1 MITEENTTY
10 CVFPSSVIT
19 QCWGKSQEIFLL
31 PLKYQGTKHKMGC
44 SMGDGLRFAE
54 RKQIFGVSKGGP
66 EPGISAE
73 GLESLFVGSCCILL
87 TGPRDES

>member
-1 MITEENTTY
+1 
-10 CVFPSSVIT
+10 
-19 QCWGKSQEIFLL
+19 
-31 PLKYQGTKHKMGC
+31 MGC